1 MDQVRIIAYVL
12 TAIFLVSAYIGYT
25 TAKEK
30 ADIKFLEKFF
40 EKFKG
45 LLKLSPLLLMLAIFA
60 NNAVKSLAAMLG
72 GFFFGIFPVLF
83 IASNGY
89 IIGLVVSLKESEMG
103 LLKVLLAIIPHG
115 VLEIPAVLIAS
126 SYGVWLGLKF
136 YRAMLGKGEFK
147 PYLKKA
153 LIVYFKIVVP
163 LLFIAAFIETFITPV
178 LASL

>member
-1 MDQVRIIAYVL
+1 
-12 TAIFLVSAYIGYT
+12 
-25 TAKEK
+25 
-30 ADIKFLEKFF
+30 
-40 EKFKG
+40 
-45 LLKLSPLLLMLAIFA
+45 
-60 NNAVKSLAAMLG
+60 
-72 GFFFGIFPVLF
+72 
-83 IASNGY
+83 
-89 IIGLVVSLKESEMG
+89 MG